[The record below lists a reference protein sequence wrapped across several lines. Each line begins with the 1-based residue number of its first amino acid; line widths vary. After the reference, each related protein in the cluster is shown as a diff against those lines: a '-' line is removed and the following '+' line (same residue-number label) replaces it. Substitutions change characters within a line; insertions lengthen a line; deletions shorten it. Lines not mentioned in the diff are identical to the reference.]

1 MGIAAITQDY
11 LHANSK
17 ALKLWRETYSN
28 SLGIRAS
35 HLPCRIIEVTDDRH
49 CIDRYIC
56 NRNVPKRFHG
66 RSSPEMFWSKTRF
79 RRSNCLCTKNSA
91 TLQRT

>member
-28 SLGIRAS
+28 LLGI
-35 HLPCRIIEVTDDRH
+35 
-49 CIDRYIC
+49 
-56 NRNVPKRFHG
+56 VP
-66 RSSPEMFWSKTRF
+66 ET
-79 RRSNCLCTKNSA
+79 
-91 TLQRT
+91 